1 MYKDTEDLTN
11 DQIQK
16 LSQYLRDNY
25 DPEVIFHAT
34 KQLLEPANP
43 KAKALFTKIIMD
55 PLDLTEA
62 VTYVKGLEKSEPVL
76 THEDFFK
83 IHDNVSEL
91 SINKLTEIATTFR
104 EG

>member
-1 MYKDTEDLTN
+1 
-11 DQIQK
+11 
-16 LSQYLRDNY
+16 
-25 DPEVIFHAT
+25 
-34 KQLLEPANP
+34 
-43 KAKALFTKIIMD
+43 MD

-62 VTYVKGLEKSEPVL
+62 VTYVKGLEKSQPVL

-83 IHDNVSEL
+83 IHDNVAEL